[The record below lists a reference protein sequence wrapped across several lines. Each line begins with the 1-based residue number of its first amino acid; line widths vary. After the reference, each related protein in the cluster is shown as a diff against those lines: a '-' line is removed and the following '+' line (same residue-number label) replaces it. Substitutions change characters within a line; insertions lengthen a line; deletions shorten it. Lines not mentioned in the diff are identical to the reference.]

1 MGLIKAILEA
11 IHGEDNR
18 IAGRAIT
25 QLSAVLLSTNTTS
38 MIVNSTI
45 GFGELYDGTLQARVM
60 IDDEIIDAAT
70 RTQTPG
76 DMRFLSLTRGV
87 LGTKIQDHSPGAVV
101 YDLSE
106 NTSTIHLA
114 KRGFLL
120 RYAQAED
127 LDVIGRNLGLHKC
140 RGIDQETW
148 RRVIQAMAYLPKQ
161 TIHAFECVLTAYFN
175 NTTSWELYT
184 KPQDPYRVY
193 VRVTLP
199 LSTTVRGRFYLNH
212 SAERLTTGL
221 TTVTTTRAIRTVA
234 GVYLNTLA
242 ARRGMRQGMTNYF
255 TAGSFVLGSTT
266 ITLGSSPGAIGT
278 DVIVDYAAYNGTEAT
293 RGHHYLAPNEL
304 ARDSDDR
311 YAYLSDPAATIR
323 CLLNQVRPSATQV
336 YVSLRS

>member
-25 QLSAVLLSTNTTS
+25 QLEAVLASTNTTS
-38 MIVNSTI
+38 MLVSSTI
-45 GFGELYDGTLQARVM
+45 GFGLLYDGTTQARVM
-60 IDDEIIDAAT
+60 IDDEIIDAALS
-70 RTQTPG
+70 TQTPG
-76 DMRFLSLTRGV
+76 DMRFLTLTRGV
-87 LGTKIQDHSPGAVV
+87 LGTKVQDHSVGAVV
-101 YDLSE
+101 YDLSD
-106 NTSTIHLA
+106 NTSALHLT

-120 RYAQAED
+120 RFAQDED
-127 LDVIGRNLGLHKC
+127 LNVIGRNLGLHKC

-148 RRVIQAMAYLPKQ
+148 RRVIKAMAYLPKQ
-161 TIHAFECVLTAYFN
+161 TVHAFEAVLEAYFDD
-175 NTTSWELYT
+175 TTSWELYT

-199 LSTTVRGRFYLNH
+199 GGSSVRGSFYFN
-212 SAERLTTGL
+212 SSDVRLTTGL
-221 TTVTTTRAIRTVA
+221 TTVTTARAIRTVS

-242 ARRGMRQGMTNYF
+242 ARRGMRSGMTNYF
-255 TAGSFVLGSTT
+255 TSGSFVLGATS

-278 DVIVDYAAYNGTEAT
+278 SVIVDYAAYNGSEAT
-293 RGHHYLAPNEL
+293 RGHHYLATNEL
-304 ARDSDDR
+304 SRDSDDR
-311 YAYLSDPAATIR
+311 YAYLTDPTATIR